1 MLISIKVNDPTRTCM
16 NLDTSITS
24 FNVPFPLVM
33 RTLESMSQVYQ
44 DLFLTMIPPQ
54 ERFNKRQSVLSS
66 ISVLMIAGSPRK
78 WSAEDEDQLSWT
90 TGLSPIK
97 VD

>member
-1 MLISIKVNDPTRTCM
+1 M

-54 ERFNKRQSVLSS
+54 ESFYTNLGIFWLSQGVVKRFVSYFG
-66 ISVLMIAGSPRK
+66 GSPRN
-78 WSAEDEDQLSWT
+78 WSAEDEDNLLELNQS
-90 TGLSPIK
+90 
-97 VD
+97 

>member
-1 MLISIKVNDPTRTCM
+1 MD
-16 NLDTSITS
+16 LDTSLTS

-54 ERFNKRQSVLSS
+54 DSFLVKSGLRSADHLLPGRSVL
-66 ISVLMIAGSPRK
+66 R
-78 WSAEDEDQLSWT
+78 
-90 TGLSPIK
+90 TGPLIQP
-97 VD
+97 